1 MPDEFNQKPVL
12 TFDRHSRNA
21 RSLIPIKAPLL
32 VTTMKVLI
40 VEDDQQLAEILKNS
54 LKSRYAID
62 IAQDGLQASQ
72 FLVSNN
78 YDLVLLDSSLGAID
92 GLTLCQNLRQAGNQ
106 VLIMLMSSND
116 STSDR
121 IAGLDAGADDYVI
134 KPVALGELEA
144 RMRAL
149 LRRRTVSELPILTWG
164 QLRLETSSCN
174 VFYDGKPLGLTTK
187 EYSIVEL
194 LLREKE
200 RIFSQRAL
208 LDALWPSD
216 NNPRGEETVRTHMK
230 RLRQKLKPAGAIDL
244 IETVYGL
251 GYRLNPAMKTAPA
264 TVPYEDISDGEVSA
278 AVPVMTSTPIAETN
292 VREETIAQFWA
303 KQSGR
308 FLQRIGS
315 LDHLTQ
321 ALQKNLSDQELRS
334 IVRRDCMQLVAA
346 VGGICFPE
354 ALPKV
359 QALGQWLQKAPLK
372 TPAEIQ
378 ILRQQIALLGNLLEG
393 VRDGNESTD
402 RFTRVL
408 DNNPERRILMVD
420 PDREYVTELM
430 SAGHRWGLQI
440 VRATSPEAAWDAI
453 ARVCPDMLLMDC
465 SEGTNTAA
473 NLTLLK
479 QICERCPKVPIS
491 ILADGLVDQSLE
503 ITQLGGQGFYRKSI
517 PQTILLDRIQERLP
531 KRKSENFT
539 SGAKIL
545 VVDDDRVLL
554 EFLKGILEPWGFQVT
569 LCEDSSQCEA
579 LIERECPDLLVLD
592 LEMPQLHGLELCE
605 RLRSNASTALLP
617 ILVLTAHQNV
627 TTIQKVY
634 SAGADDFV
642 SKPVITPELMT
653 RIFNRLERS
662 ELVKQQTER
671 DPLTQ
676 LLNRSGALV
685 RFTSM
690 IDRAHQA
697 HQPLSLGLVSV
708 ESIVQLSRSEGYE
721 ASDRLLNQISEQLLN
736 LSYRD
741 TVISRWENGEFLV
754 MMPGLAATF
763 GEQLLLQSMDVIK
776 QDWPGVNL
784 SLGIADLSQAQS
796 DVSTLYREAVKQLRS
811 V

>member
-1 MPDEFNQKPVL
+1 
-12 TFDRHSRNA
+12 
-21 RSLIPIKAPLL
+21 
-32 VTTMKVLI
+32 MKVLI

-62 IAQDGLQASQ
+62 IAQNGLQASQ
-72 FLVSNN
+72 FLLSNN

-92 GLTLCQNLRQAGNQ
+92 GLTLCQDLRQAGNQ

-164 QLRLETSSCN
+164 KLRIETSSCN
-174 VFYDGKPLGLTTK
+174 VFYDGKPLGFTTK

-230 RLRQKLKPAGAIDL
+230 RLRQKLKPVGAIDL

-251 GYRLNPAMKTAPA
+251 GYRLNPAMKLAPA
-264 TVPYEDISDGEVSA
+264 TVPYEDISDGQVDNT
-278 AVPVMTSTPIAETN
+278 PVMAVNAVAAKTLK
-292 VREETIAQFWA
+292 EETIAQFWE

-308 FLQRIGS
+308 FLQRIGA
-315 LDHLTQ
+315 LDHFTQ
-321 ALQKNLSDQELRS
+321 ALQKDLSDQDLRS
-334 IVRRDCMQLVAA
+334 LVRRDCMQLVAA
-346 VGGICFPE
+346 IGGICFPE

-372 TPAEIQ
+372 TAAEIQ

-393 VRDGNESTD
+393 VRHGNEGND
-402 RFTRVL
+402 RFSRVL
-408 DNNPERRILMVD
+408 DNNPEQRILMVD

-453 ARVCPDMLLMDC
+453 ARVCPNMLLMDC
-465 SEGTNTAA
+465 SEGTNATA
-473 NLTLLK
+473 NLALLK
-479 QICERCPKVPIS
+479 QISDRCPKVPIS
-491 ILADGLVDQSLE
+491 ILADGVVDDRLG
-503 ITQLGGQGFYRKSI
+503 IAKFGGQGFYHKSI
-517 PQTILLDRIQERLP
+517 PQNTLLDRIQERLP
-531 KRKSENFT
+531 KRQSENFT

-554 EFLKGILEPWGFQVT
+554 EFLKGVLEPWGFQVT

-579 LIERECPDLLVLD
+579 LIEKEQPDLLVLD
-592 LEMPQLHGLELCE
+592 LEMPQVHGLDLCE
-605 RLRSNASTALLP
+605 RLRANTSTALLP
-617 ILVLTAHQNV
+617 ILVLTAHHNV

-642 SKPVITPELMT
+642 TKPVITPELMT

-676 LLNRSGALV
+676 LLNRSGSLV
-685 RFTSM
+685 RFESM
-690 IDRAHQA
+690 INRANYA

-708 ESIVQLSRSEGYE
+708 ESIVQLSRTQGYE
-721 ASDRLLNQISEQLLN
+721 ASDRLLNQIAEQLLN

-754 MMPGLAATF
+754 MMPGLTAKT
-763 GEQLLLQSMDVIK
+763 GEQLLMQSMEAIK
-776 QDWPGVNL
+776 TEWPGL
-784 SLGIADLSQAQS
+784 LFGIGVATLPE
-796 DVSTLYREAVKQLRS
+796 STTEYLTSSTVASLYRDAVARLRS
-811 V
+811 M

>member
-1 MPDEFNQKPVL
+1 
-12 TFDRHSRNA
+12 
-21 RSLIPIKAPLL
+21 
-32 VTTMKVLI
+32 MKVLI

-62 IAQDGLQASQ
+62 VAQDGLQASQ
-72 FLVSNN
+72 FLLSNN

-92 GLTLCQNLRQAGNQ
+92 GLTLCHNLRQAGNQ

-116 STSDR
+116 STHDR

-230 RLRQKLKPAGAIDL
+230 RLRQKLKPVGAIDL

-251 GYRLNPAMKTAPA
+251 GYRLNPAMKSAPA
-264 TVPYEDISDGEVSA
+264 TVPYEDISDGEVNSVTVSSVPAMA
-278 AVPVMTSTPIAETN
+278 ATPIA
-292 VREETIAQFWA
+292 VDPKEETIAQFWA

-321 ALQKNLSDQELRS
+321 ALQKNLRDEELRS
-334 IVRRDCMQLVAA
+334 VVRRDCMQLVAA
-346 VGGICFPE
+346 IGGVCFPD
-354 ALPKV
+354 ALLKV

-378 ILRQQIALLGNLLEG
+378 ILRQQIILLGKLLEG
-393 VRDGNESTD
+393 VREGNESND

-408 DNNPERRILMVD
+408 ENNPERRVLMID

-453 ARVCPDMLLMDC
+453 SRVCPDMLLMDC
-465 SEGTNTAA
+465 SEGTDITA
-473 NLTLLK
+473 NLTLLQ
-479 QICERCPKVPIS
+479 QICDRCPNVPIS
-491 ILADGLVDQSLE
+491 ILADGVVNHSLE
-503 ITQLGGQGFYRKSI
+503 VAKFGGQGFYRKSI
-517 PQTILLDRIQERLP
+517 PQTTLLERIQERLP
-531 KRKSENFT
+531 KRKSESFT

-592 LEMPQLHGLELCE
+592 LEMPQVHGLELCE
-605 RLRSNASTALLP
+605 RLRSNATTALLP
-617 ILVLTAHQNV
+617 ILVLTAHHNAA
-627 TTIQKVY
+627 TIQKMY

-642 SKPVITPELMT
+642 NKPVITPELMT

-676 LLNRSGALV
+676 LLNRSGSLV
-685 RFTSM
+685 RFESV

-697 HQPLSLGLVSV
+697 HQPLSLGLISV
-708 ESIVQLSRSEGYE
+708 ESIVQLRRSEGYE
-721 ASDRLLNQISEQLLN
+721 ASDRLLNQIAEQLLK

-741 TVISRWENGEFLV
+741 TVISRWEASEFLV
-754 MMPGLAATF
+754 MMPGLTAKCGT
-763 GEQLLLQSMDVIK
+763 QLLLQSMEVIK
-776 QDWPGVNL
+776 QDWPGVTL
-784 SLGIADLSQAQS
+784 AIGFSDLSQDQS
-796 DVSTLYREAVKQLRS
+796 AISALYQEAVKQLQLI
-811 V
+811 

>member
-1 MPDEFNQKPVL
+1 
-12 TFDRHSRNA
+12 
-21 RSLIPIKAPLL
+21 
-32 VTTMKVLI
+32 MKVLI

-62 IAQDGLQASQ
+62 IAHDGLQASQ
-72 FLVSNN
+72 FLMSNN

-92 GLTLCQNLRQAGNQ
+92 GLTLCQDLRQGGNQ

-116 STSDR
+116 STNDR

-149 LRRRTVSELPILTWG
+149 LRRRTVTELPILTWG
-164 QLRLETSSCN
+164 KLRIETSSCN

-230 RLRQKLKPAGAIDL
+230 RLRQKLKPVGAIDL

-251 GYRLNPAMKTAPA
+251 GYRLNPAMKLAPVA
-264 TVPYEDISDGEVSA
+264 VPYEDISDGEVDNTPVVTA
-278 AVPVMTSTPIAETN
+278 NAVATKTLK
-292 VREETIAQFWA
+292 EETIAQFWE

-308 FLQRIGS
+308 FLQRIGV

-321 ALQKNLSDQELRS
+321 ALQKDLSDQDLRS
-334 IVRRDCMQLVAA
+334 LVRHDCTQLVAA

-359 QALGQWLQKAPLK
+359 QALGQWLQKVPLK
-372 TPAEIQ
+372 TAAEIQ

-393 VRDGNESTD
+393 VRQGNEGRD
-402 RFTRVL
+402 RFSRVL

-453 ARVCPDMLLMDC
+453 TRVSPDMLLIDC
-465 SEGTNTAA
+465 SEGTNTKS
-473 NLTLLK
+473 NLALLK
-479 QICERCPKVPIS
+479 QISDRCPKIPIC
-491 ILADGLVDQSLE
+491 ILADGVVDERLG
-503 ITQLGGQGFYRKSI
+503 IAKFGGQGFYHKSI
-517 PQTILLDRIQERLP
+517 PQNTLLDRIQERLP
-531 KRKSENFT
+531 RRQSENFT

-569 LCEDSSQCEA
+569 ICEDSSQCEA
-579 LIERECPDLLVLD
+579 LIEKEQPDLLVLD
-592 LEMPQLHGLELCE
+592 LEMPQVHGLELCE
-605 RLRSNASTALLP
+605 RLRANANTALLP
-617 ILVLTAHQNV
+617 ILVLTAHHNV

-642 SKPVITPELMT
+642 TKPVITPELMT

-676 LLNRSGALV
+676 LLNRSGSLV
-685 RFTSM
+685 RFESM
-690 IDRAHQA
+690 VNRANQA

-708 ESIVQLSRSEGYE
+708 ESIVQLSRTQGYE
-721 ASDRLLNQISEQLLN
+721 ASDRLLNQIAEQLLN

-741 TVISRWENGEFLV
+741 TVISRWDNGEFLV
-754 MMPGLAATF
+754 MMPGLTAET
-763 GEQLLLQSMDVIK
+763 GERLLMQSMEAINK
-776 QDWPGVNL
+776 EWPGVEL
-784 SLGIADLSQAQS
+784 AIGVAALPQSRDPKSSTVSSLYQD
-796 DVSTLYREAVKQLRS
+796 AVAQLRS
-811 V
+811 M

>member
-1 MPDEFNQKPVL
+1 
-12 TFDRHSRNA
+12 
-21 RSLIPIKAPLL
+21 
-32 VTTMKVLI
+32 MKVLI

-72 FLVSNN
+72 FLFSNN

-92 GLTLCQNLRQAGNQ
+92 GLTLCQDLRRAGNQ

-121 IAGLDAGADDYVI
+121 VAGLDAGADDYVI

-230 RLRQKLKPAGAIDL
+230 RLRQKLKPVGAIDL

-251 GYRLNPAMKTAPA
+251 GYRLNPAMKVVPA
-264 TVPYEDISDGEVSA
+264 TVPYEDISDGEGNSTSA
-278 AVPVMTSTPIAETN
+278 MPTTNIAAQDLKA
-292 VREETIAQFWA
+292 ETIAQFWA

-308 FLQRIGS
+308 FLQRIGA

-321 ALQKNLSDQELRS
+321 ALQKNLSDEELRTL
-334 IVRRDCMQLVAA
+334 VRRDCMQLVAA

-378 ILRQQIALLGNLLEG
+378 ILRQQITLLGNLLEG
-393 VRDGNESTD
+393 VREGTESTD

-408 DNNPERRILMVD
+408 DNNPERRVLMVD

-430 SAGHRWGLQI
+430 SAGHRWGLQV
-440 VRATSPEAAWDAI
+440 VRATSPGAAWDAI

-465 SEGTNTAA
+465 SEGTDTVA
-473 NLTLLK
+473 NLALLK
-479 QICERCPKVPIS
+479 QISDRCPNVPIN
-491 ILADGLVDQSLE
+491 ILADGNVDKALE
-503 ITQLGGQGFYRKSI
+503 IAKFGGQGFYRKSI
-517 PQTILLDRIQERLP
+517 PQTMLLERIQERLP
-531 KRKSENFT
+531 KRKSDDFA

-554 EFLKGILEPWGFQVT
+554 QFLKGILEPWGFQVT

-592 LEMPQLHGLELCE
+592 LEMPQVHGLELCE
-605 RLRSNASTALLP
+605 RLRSNASTVLLP

-662 ELVKQQTER
+662 DLVKQQTER

-676 LLNRSGALV
+676 LLNRSGSLI
-685 RFTSM
+685 RFESV
-690 IDRAHQA
+690 IDRANRA

-708 ESIVQLSRSEGYE
+708 ESIVQLSRSEGHE
-721 ASDRLLNQISEQLLN
+721 ASDRLLNQIADQLLN
-736 LSYRD
+736 LCYRD
-741 TVISRWENGEFLV
+741 TVISRWDNGEFLV
-754 MMPGLAATF
+754 MMPGLTAKS
-763 GEQLLLQSMDVIK
+763 GEQLLIQSMNIIK
-776 QDWPGVNL
+776 QQWPAVTLAIGVAHL
-784 SLGIADLSQAQS
+784 TEGQS
-796 DVSTLYREAVKQLRS
+796 AVSTLYKDAVGQFRS

>member
-1 MPDEFNQKPVL
+1 
-12 TFDRHSRNA
+12 
-21 RSLIPIKAPLL
+21 
-32 VTTMKVLI
+32 MKVLI

-72 FLVSNN
+72 FLFSNN

-92 GLTLCQNLRQAGNQ
+92 GLTLCQDLRQAGNQ

-121 IAGLDAGADDYVI
+121 VAGLDAGADDYVI

-164 QLRLETSSCN
+164 LLRLETSSCN

-230 RLRQKLKPAGAIDL
+230 RLRQKLKPVGASDL

-251 GYRLNPAMKTAPA
+251 GYRLNPALKSTPA
-264 TVPYEDISDGEVSA
+264 TVPYEDISDGDVTPAIPMTA
-278 AVPVMTSTPIAETN
+278 ADLK
-292 VREETIAQFWA
+292 EETIAQFWA

-308 FLQRIGS
+308 FLERIAA

-321 ALQKNLSDQELRS
+321 ALQKNLSDQDLRG
-334 IVRRDCMQLVAA
+334 IVRHDCMQLVAA

-372 TPAEIQ
+372 APAEIQ

-393 VRDGNESTD
+393 VRDGNDSSD
-402 RFTRVL
+402 RFNRVL
-408 DNNPERRILMVD
+408 DKNPERRILMVD

-430 SAGHRWGLQI
+430 SAGHRWGLQV
-440 VRATSPEAAWDAI
+440 VRATSPGAAWDAI

-465 SEGTNTAA
+465 SEGTDTAA
-473 NLTLLK
+473 NLNLLQ
-479 QICERCPKVPIS
+479 QICDRCPNVPIS
-491 ILADGLVDQSLE
+491 ILADGNVNDPLG
-503 ITQLGGQGFYRKSI
+503 IAKFGGQGFYRKSI
-517 PQTILLDRIQERLP
+517 PQTTLLERIQERLP
-531 KRKSENFT
+531 KRKSESF
-539 SGAKIL
+539 SAGAKIL

-592 LEMPQLHGLELCE
+592 LEMPQVHGLELCE
-605 RLRSNASTALLP
+605 RLRSNASTVLLP

-671 DPLTQ
+671 DPSTQ
-676 LLNRSGALV
+676 LLNRSGSLN
-685 RFTSM
+685 RFESV
-690 IDRAHQA
+690 IDRANRA

-708 ESIVQLSRSEGYE
+708 ESIVQLRRSAGYE
-721 ASDRLLNQISEQLLN
+721 ASDRLVNQIAEQLLN

-741 TVISRWENGEFLV
+741 TVISRWESSEFLV
-754 MMPGLAATF
+754 MMPGLTAKA
-763 GEQLLLQSMDVIK
+763 GAQLLLQAVQGIK
-776 QDWPGVNL
+776 KDWPDVTLGV
-784 SLGIADLSQAQS
+784 GVADLSPEQS
-796 DVSTLYREAVKQLRS
+796 EISALYQDAVKQLQ
-811 V
+811 VI

>member
-1 MPDEFNQKPVL
+1 
-12 TFDRHSRNA
+12 
-21 RSLIPIKAPLL
+21 
-32 VTTMKVLI
+32 MKVLI

-54 LKSRYAID
+54 LKNRYAID
-62 IAQDGLQASQ
+62 IAPDGLQASQ

-92 GLTLCQNLRQAGNQ
+92 GLTLCQDLRRAGNQ

-116 STSDR
+116 NTSDR
-121 IAGLDAGADDYVI
+121 ITGLDAGADDYVI

-187 EYSIVEL
+187 EYSIIEL

-230 RLRQKLKPAGAIDL
+230 RLRQKLKPVGASDL

-251 GYRLNPAMKTAPA
+251 GYRLNPAMKSAPA
-264 TVPYEDISDGEVSA
+264 TVPYEDISDGEVS
-278 AVPVMTSTPIAETN
+278 PGTVMTATTVAMTDLKA
-292 VREETIAQFWA
+292 ETIAQFWA

-308 FLQRIGS
+308 FLQRISS

-334 IVRRDCMQLVAA
+334 IVRRDCIQLVSAI
-346 VGGICFPE
+346 GGVCFPD

-359 QALGQWLQKAPLK
+359 QAFGQWLQKAPLK

-378 ILRQQIALLGNLLEG
+378 ILRQQIALLSNLLEG
-393 VRDGNESTD
+393 VREGNEHND
-402 RFTRVL
+402 RFSRVL
-408 DNNPERRILMVD
+408 DNNPERRVLMVD

-430 SAGHRWGLQI
+430 SAGHRWGLQV
-440 VRATSPEAAWDAI
+440 VRATSPGAAWDAI

-465 SEGTNTAA
+465 SEGTDTVA
-473 NLTLLK
+473 NLNLLK
-479 QICERCPKVPIS
+479 QICDRCPNVPIS
-491 ILADGLVDQSLE
+491 ILADGIIDNALGIAQF
-503 ITQLGGQGFYRKSI
+503 GGQGFYRKSI
-517 PQTILLDRIQERLP
+517 PQTTLLERIQERLP
-531 KRKSENFT
+531 KRQSENFN

-569 LCEDSSQCEA
+569 LCEDPSQCEA
-579 LIERECPDLLVLD
+579 LIEKECPDLLVLD
-592 LEMPQLHGLELCE
+592 LEMPQVHGLELCE

-662 ELVKQQTER
+662 ELVKQQAER
-671 DPLTQ
+671 DPLTH
-676 LLNRSGALV
+676 LLNRSGSLV
-685 RFTSM
+685 RFESM
-690 IDRAHQA
+690 IDRANQA

-708 ESIVQLSRSEGYE
+708 ESIVQLSRSKGYE
-721 ASDRLLNQISEQLLN
+721 ASDRLLNQIAEQLLN

-754 MMPGLAATF
+754 MMPGLTAQS
-763 GEQLLLQSMDVIK
+763 GEQLLLQSMQVIK
-776 QDWPGVNL
+776 QDWPEVTLSIGVAAL
-784 SLGIADLSQAQS
+784 SEEQAI
-796 DVSTLYREAVKQLRS
+796 VSTLYQTAVTQLRS
-811 V
+811 I

>member
-1 MPDEFNQKPVL
+1 
-12 TFDRHSRNA
+12 
-21 RSLIPIKAPLL
+21 
-32 VTTMKVLI
+32 MKVLI

-62 IAQDGLQASQ
+62 IAQNGLQASQ
-72 FLVSNN
+72 FLLSNS

-92 GLTLCQNLRQAGNQ
+92 GLTLCQDLRKAGNQ

-164 QLRLETSSCN
+164 LLRLETSSCN

-230 RLRQKLKPAGAIDL
+230 RLRQKLKPVGAIDL

-251 GYRLNPAMKTAPA
+251 GYRLNPAMKVAPTT

-278 AVPVMTSTPIAETN
+278 VSVIPTMSNATTSFTSTTTFTTAKPIATTDLK
-292 VREETIAQFWA
+292 EETIAQFWA

-321 ALQKNLSDQELRS
+321 ALQKNLSDQELRT

-346 VGGICFPE
+346 VGGICFPD

-393 VRDGNESTD
+393 VRDGNESND

-408 DNNPERRILMVD
+408 DNNPERRVLMVD
-420 PDREYVTELM
+420 SDREYVTELM
-430 SAGHRWGLQI
+430 SAGHRWGIQI

-465 SEGTNTAA
+465 SAGTDTKA

-479 QICERCPKVPIS
+479 QICDRCPNVPIS
-491 ILADGLVDQSLE
+491 ILADGVVDQPLE
-503 ITQLGGQGFYRKSI
+503 ITKFGGQGFYRKSI
-517 PQTILLDRIQERLP
+517 PQTTLLERIQERLP
-531 KRKSENFT
+531 KRKSESFT

-554 EFLKGILEPWGFQVT
+554 EFLRGILEPWGFQVT

-579 LIERECPDLLVLD
+579 LIERDCPDLLVLD
-592 LEMPQLHGLELCE
+592 LEMPQVHGLELCE

-627 TTIQKVY
+627 ATIQKVY

-676 LLNRSGALV
+676 LLNRSGALA
-685 RFTSM
+685 RFESV
-690 IDRAHQA
+690 IHRAHQA

-708 ESIVQLSRSEGYE
+708 ESIVQLRRSEGYE
-721 ASDRLLNQISEQLLN
+721 TSDRLLNQIAEQLLN

-754 MMPGLAATF
+754 MMSGLTAQSGT
-763 GEQLLLQSMDVIK
+763 QLLHQSMQGI
-776 QDWPGVNL
+776 QQEWPSVALEIGV
-784 SLGIADLSQAQS
+784 ADLSQERSAIS
-796 DVSTLYREAVKQLRS
+796 ALYQEAVKELRS
-811 V
+811 M

>member
-1 MPDEFNQKPVL
+1 
-12 TFDRHSRNA
+12 
-21 RSLIPIKAPLL
+21 
-32 VTTMKVLI
+32 MKVLI

-72 FLVSNN
+72 FLFSNN

-92 GLTLCQNLRQAGNQ
+92 GLTLCQDLRKAGNQ

-230 RLRQKLKPAGAIDL
+230 RLRQKLKPVGAIDL

-251 GYRLNPAMKTAPA
+251 GYRLNPAMKVAPA
-264 TVPYEDISDGEVSA
+264 TVPYEDISDGEGN
-278 AVPVMTSTPIAETN
+278 STPATPETTIAAKDLKA
-292 VREETIAQFWA
+292 ETIAQFWA

-308 FLQRIGS
+308 FLQRIGA

-321 ALQKNLSDQELRS
+321 ALQKNLSDEELRTL
-334 IVRRDCMQLVAA
+334 VRRDCMQLVAA

-354 ALPKV
+354 ALLKV

-393 VRDGNESTD
+393 VREGSESTD

-408 DNNPERRILMVD
+408 DNNPERRVLMVD

-440 VRATSPEAAWDAI
+440 VRATSPGAAWDAI

-465 SEGTNTAA
+465 SEGTDTEA
-473 NLTLLK
+473 NLALLK
-479 QICERCPKVPIS
+479 QVCERCPNVPIN
-491 ILADGLVDQSLE
+491 ILADGNVDKRLE
-503 ITQLGGQGFYRKSI
+503 ITKFGGQGFYRKSI
-517 PQTILLDRIQERLP
+517 PQTMLLERIQERLP
-531 KRKSENFT
+531 KRKSDDFA

-554 EFLKGILEPWGFQVT
+554 QFLKGILEPWGFQVT

-592 LEMPQLHGLELCE
+592 LEMPQVHGLELCE

-676 LLNRSGALV
+676 LLNRSGSLV
-685 RFTSM
+685 RFESV
-690 IDRAHQA
+690 IDRANWA

-708 ESIVQLSRSEGYE
+708 ESIVQLSRSEGHE
-721 ASDRLLNQISEQLLN
+721 ASDRLLNQIADQLLN
-736 LSYRD
+736 LCYRD
-741 TVISRWENGEFLV
+741 TVISRWDNGEFLV
-754 MMPGLAATF
+754 MMPGLTAKS
-763 GEQLLLQSMDVIK
+763 GEQLLIQSMDIIK
-776 QDWPGVNL
+776 QQWPAVTLAIGV
-784 SLGIADLSQAQS
+784 ADLTEGESA
-796 DVSTLYREAVKQLRS
+796 VSTLYKDAVGQLRS